1 VGKRDKFY
9 NFAANVGARIRFL
22 RMERGFSGRKLAE
35 IAKCSA
41 SNIPLIELGRSSIQ
55 LSILCK
61 IAGALQVE
69 PFDLLNHD
77 PENNDIG
84 YIVEKM
90 RHDPATRKLVE
101 AQLEAWDAVVAVAPR
116 V

>member
-1 VGKRDKFY
+1 MGRRNNYYD
-9 NFAANVGARIRFL
+9 FAAQVGARIKFL
-22 RMERGFSGRKLAE
+22 RLERGLSGRKLAE

-55 LSILCK
+55 LNNLRK
-61 IAGALQVE
+61 IARALQVE

-84 YIVEKM
+84 YIIEKM
-90 RHDPATRKLVE
+90 RQDPATRKLVK
-101 AQLEAWDAVVAVAPR
+101 AQLEAWDASVARPG
-116 V
+116 